1 MSYKREASDLD
12 EFVADEAQRKI
23 NDEKANNQGMN
34 KYSKVLLAAQ
44 RTKQLQNDAR
54 PRVRMVGAKV
64 SRIALIEIE
73 QGLIK
78 TKGSKQ
84 AEGKTGSV
92 TPPITEPS
100 KPTKK
105 LSKKTTR

>member
-44 RTKQLQNDAR
+44 RTKQLQND
-54 PRVRMVGAKV
+54 GA
-64 SRIALIEIE
+64 
-73 QGLIK
+73 
-78 TKGSKQ
+78 
-84 AEGKTGSV
+84 
-92 TPPITEPS
+92 
-100 KPTKK
+100 
-105 LSKKTTR
+105 